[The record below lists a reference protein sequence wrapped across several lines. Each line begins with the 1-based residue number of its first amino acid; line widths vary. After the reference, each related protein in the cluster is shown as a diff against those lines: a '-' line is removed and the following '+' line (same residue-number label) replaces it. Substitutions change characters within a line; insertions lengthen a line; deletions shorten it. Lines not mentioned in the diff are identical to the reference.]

1 MSVIVANTI
10 LSALCYGHCVDSSL
24 QYLLFLP
31 FASFPFFAFSLVAF
45 FGVFCKDIN
54 LCWTGDRK
62 GSARKTGQE
71 LICETSGRAR
81 TQILQMWYYVYI
93 SIFIYSIVY
102 IQIKH
107 GKFSNNLILICETSG
122 GKKATHQILFSIFKQ
137 IIISK
142 KVKP

>member
-1 MSVIVANTI
+1 MVTVLIAVCNICFSF
-10 LSALCYGHCVDSSL
+10 LLR
-24 QYLLFLP
+24 LFL
-31 FASFPFFAFSLVAF
+31 FFAFSLVAF

-93 SIFIYSIVY
+93 SIFIYSIIY

-107 GKFSNNLILICETSG
+107 GKLSNNLILICETSG

>member
-71 LICETSGRAR
+71 LICEQKR
-81 TQILQMWYYVYI
+81 
-93 SIFIYSIVY
+93 
-102 IQIKH
+102 
-107 GKFSNNLILICETSG
+107 
-122 GKKATHQILFSIFKQ
+122 KKATHKILQMLSYIFLKKCG
-137 IIISK
+137 IIYFNLYM
-142 KVKP
+142 